1 MGIEFGRDICCDQA
15 KSEKLEWLV
24 TNGIGGFASGTIS
37 GMLMRR
43 YHGLLVAAL
52 DPPLGRNLLVAK
64 LDETAT
70 YNGNDYPLSSNRWS
84 VGTIDPRG
92 YVNIERFYLDGAIPV
107 WEYAVSDALI
117 EKRVWMK
124 QGENT
129 TYVTY
134 CLLRATSPV
143 EISAKAYVNYRDYH
157 GTTHAQGWEM
167 GVEEVENGIRVTAYD
182 GAVPYYVLTDTA
194 EIELQ
199 NEWYYGFDLAQE
211 DYRGLD
217 HVEDHLL
224 AATVSKVLKEGECF
238 TVVGT
243 LDDKPGVDGKT
254 EHDSRKTYERQIL
267 DRLKIRGKEYSKE
280 VAEDIDRLA
289 LAADQFIVD
298 RSMPDDKDGKTI
310 IAGYHW
316 FGDWGRDT
324 MISLPGLTI
333 STGRPEVAASILRT
347 FAKYVDKGM
356 LPNRFPDSGEEP
368 EYNTVDAT
376 FWFFEAVRR
385 YFEVSKDA
393 RFLEELFPVLEG
405 IIDWQ
410 IKGKRYNIKADSEDG
425 LLYAGEQGVQLTWMD
440 ARVGGRVITPRIGKP
455 VEVNALWYN
464 ALCSMSEFAKT
475 LKKPS
480 DKYESASSLALSGF
494 SKFWNE
500 RLGYCYD
507 VIDGPG
513 GNDPSLR
520 PNQILAVSLPNSP
533 IEKDKQRKVVDI
545 CAEHLLT
552 SHGLRS
558 LSPDDKSYKGH
569 YGGDQ
574 SSRDGAYHQGTV
586 WGWLLGHFA
595 LAHLRVCNEPETALG
610 FLKPML
616 GQLRSHGLGS
626 LSEIYDGDAP
636 MTPRGCIAQ
645 AWTVGETLRAWLEI
659 RKLLEK

>member
-24 TNGIGGFASGTIS
+24 TNGIGGFASGTVS
-37 GMLMRR
+37 GILTRR

-52 DPPLGRNLLVAK
+52 EPPLGRNLLVAK
-64 LDETAT
+64 LDETAK
-70 YNGNDYPLSSNRWS
+70 YNGHIYPLSSNRWS
-84 VGTIDPRG
+84 DGTIEPRG

-129 TYVTY
+129 AYVMY
-134 CLLRATSPV
+134 RLLRATSPL

-157 GTTHAQGWEM
+157 GTTHARGWET
-167 GVEEVENGIRVTAYD
+167 GVEEVENGVRVTAYG

-194 EIELQ
+194 EIKPQ
-199 NEWYYGFDLAQE
+199 NEWYYGYDLAQE

-217 HVEDHLL
+217 HIEDHLL
-224 AATVSKVLKEGECF
+224 AATFSKVIEEGECF
-238 TVVGT
+238 TIIAT
-243 LDDKPGVDGKT
+243 LDDKLGVDGQT
-254 EHDSRKTYERQIL
+254 EHASRKEYEQRVLDKLEIRAKEHSGEVNDDLRQ
-267 DRLKIRGKEYSKE
+267 
-280 VAEDIDRLA
+280 LA

-333 STGRPEVAASILRT
+333 STGRADVAATILKT

-376 FWFFEAVRR
+376 FWYVEAVRR
-385 YFEVSKDA
+385 YVDASKDM
-393 RFLEELFPVLEG
+393 RFLEDIFPVLEQ
-405 IIDWQ
+405 IIDWHV
-410 IKGKRYNIKADSEDG
+410 KGTRYNIKADPEDG
-425 LLYAGEQGVQLTWMD
+425 LLYAGEEGVQLTWMD
-440 ARVGGRVITPRIGKP
+440 ARVGGRVITPRIGKT

-464 ALCSMSEFAKT
+464 VLCSMTEFAKA
-475 LKKPS
+475 LEKPFE
-480 DKYESASSLALSGF
+480 KYESASRLALEGF
-494 SKFWNE
+494 SKFWNGQ
-500 RLGYCYD
+500 LGCLYD
-507 VIDGPG
+507 VIEGPG
-513 GNDPSLR
+513 GSDPSLR

-533 IEKDKQRKVVDI
+533 IEKDKRRQVVDI

-558 LSPDDKSYKGH
+558 LSPDDKSYRGH

-574 SSRDGAYHQGTV
+574 GSRDGAYHQGTV
-586 WGWLLGHFA
+586 WGWPLGHFA
-595 LAHLRVCNEPETALG
+595 LAHLRVYNEPGTALG

-616 GQLRSHGLGS
+616 GQLRSHGVGS

-645 AWTVGETLRAWLEI
+645 AWTVGETLRSWLEI
-659 RKLLEK
+659 QRSLER